1 MITEFAKLGQP
12 WRLNLGTEL
21 RSDQRRELEWPAFNS
36 SCLGSYPVLDAELR
50 KPEPQKHE
58 ADQYFSLRESQSRKR
73 TNLFES
79 PATVLNV
86 QFLLPFE
93 RSLLGPSSL
102 PLP

>member
-12 WRLNLGTEL
+12 WRLNPGTVL

-36 SCLGSYPVLDAELR
+36 SCLGFYPAPDAELR

-73 TNLFES
+73 TNLFENLT
-79 PATVLNV
+79 TVLNV
-86 QFLLPFE
+86 QFSMPFE

-102 PLP
+102 ALP